1 MAELQTELA
10 RIQTII
16 ANTTK
21 EDSYAMRT
29 IAIMSIIF
37 LPGTFVSS
45 FFSMDMF
52 DWQALKGASVV
63 SYRFWIYW
71 AVTAPLTVVVVSV
84 WFLWLRTHNKHEVD
98 GQKDS
103 TLAASSS
110 NSIVKSDPNG
120 AGKQSWFRRR
130 RARVLAKDEE
140 KHAVDAI
147 RIVHQSFA
155 AEPIESRVRTRTP
168 TAQIQRRGTVLAG
181 PVR

>member
-10 RIQTII
+10 RIQTTI

-52 DWQALKGASVV
+52 DWQAPKGASVV
-63 SYRFWIYW
+63 SFRFWIYW

-84 WFLWLRTHNKHEVD
+84 WFLWLRTHKKHEVD
-98 GQKDS
+98 GQNDS
-103 TLAASSS
+103 TLAVSSS
-110 NSIVKSDPNG
+110 NPIVKPDPNG
-120 AGKQSWFRRR
+120 AGKKYWFRRQ

-147 RIVHQSFA
+147 RIVHRSFA
-155 AEPIESRVRTRTP
+155 AEPVESRVRIRTP